1 MPVRASAR
9 PDRVGST
16 AYGRRCLGVGPS
28 APSVP
33 VSCAAPF
40 PRARGRPRG
49 DLARPVFWIA
59 GGGTVAIRDGGTPP
73 APIAEDFGWRRRSCS
88 AASLQETDTDGAGR
102 WRTVSEGCWVKF
114 CLCRYR
120 NGSISGGN
128 GVSQLYTEK
137 SQRRWVRNPISLS
150 VRAISCILNSGC
162 DATLL
167 RAYKRTK
174 PNIGKYCTR
183 MYGRLPGCSQALFRS
198 KFFLEIPII
207 SKEILLF
214 YSIK

>member
-1 MPVRASAR
+1 MSHERRGASLVSFRRGRATAGPGWAPGPCVRASAR

-28 APSVP
+28 APSVA
-33 VSCAAPF
+33 VRCAAPF

-120 NGSISGGN
+120 NGSIRPRL
-128 GVSQLYTEK
+128 V
-137 SQRRWVRNPISLS
+137 
-150 VRAISCILNSGC
+150 
-162 DATLL
+162 
-167 RAYKRTK
+167 TK
-174 PNIGKYCTR
+174 NFHP
-183 MYGRLPGCSQALFRS
+183 
-198 KFFLEIPII
+198 KFFTSHLNTCV
-207 SKEILLF
+207 KH
-214 YSIK
+214 

>member
-9 PDRVGST
+9 PGRVESSQQPTGAGASAT
-16 AYGRRCLGVGPS
+16 APPV
-28 APSVP
+28 A
-33 VSCAAPF
+33 VSCAARHLF
-40 PRARGRPRG
+40 LVRARGLSTWTSRVRG
-49 DLARPVFWIA
+49 FGSRVP
-59 GGGTVAIRDGGTPP
+59 GGSRSLLLSP
-73 APIAEDFGWRRRSCS
+73 AEDFGRRRRSCS

-183 MYGRLPGCSQALFRS
+183 MYGRLPGCSQALFGS
-198 KFFLEIPII
+198 KFFSEVPIT
-207 SKEILLF
+207 SKRILLF